1 MTDEEK
7 GKQLLTAVERLVSK
21 NASLRATVAEARARV
36 GTKDIDTVGAEL
48 IRTFSNRAA
57 IAGGAAGLPS
67 LIPGIGSLVAGVAGV
82 FAELAYLLKT
92 EVELCLTLSHL
103 YGFDIDEPRERQ
115 LAFLMASVGTS
126 QGSKGNVVGDLFK
139 AEGVAIWNY
148 APRQLARMVLKA
160 MSALALA
167 RLWAGL
173 LRMVPL
179 VGIGVGA
186 TMNKVLTQRVGARV
200 MRDLKTRRELF
211 DGPPPKTKAKRKL
224 PAKPA
229 TVAASPK
236 RAPKLKAV

>member
-1 MTDEEK
+1 MTDDEK
-7 GKQLLTAVERLVSK
+7 GRQLLTAVERLVSK
-21 NASLRATVAEARARV
+21 NETLRATVAEARARL
-36 GTKDIDTVGAEL
+36 GTKDVETVGTEL
-48 IRTFSNRAA
+48 VRTFSNRAA

-67 LIPGIGSLVAGVAGV
+67 LIPGIGSIAAGVAGV
-82 FAELAYLLKT
+82 FIELAYLLKT

-126 QGSKGNVVGDLFK
+126 QGTKSNVMSDLFK

-160 MSALALA
+160 MTALALA
-167 RLWAGL
+167 RLWTGL
-173 LRMVPL
+173 LRMVPF

-211 DGPPPKTKAKRKL
+211 DGPPPKAKAKRK
-224 PAKPA
+224 PAAKLDS
-229 TVAASPK
+229 AAK
-236 RAPKLKAV
+236 KTPKLKVV